1 MISFSE
7 IETTSKRASKA
18 AGFSWGI
25 AEEIGKSIKSL
36 ELFGLPGI
44 INLNLYLKRIKKR
57 HPKKI
62 KKIEKIEKENKT
74 EDKELCPIY
83 SGVAFLDRCME
94 LEKLQSLKFYNVS
107 YPLLMLPFI
116 SRASEIM
123 SKKILIQYDNASFLL
138 NFDKSIFSK
147 NINKQAQPLTKVLNI
162 EFVENK
168 NSFSEQDWKELYKL
182 SEETFVDESDASKIK
197 AAGAGLTDND

>member
-1 MISFSE
+1 MRSFSE
-7 IETTSKRASKA
+7 IETVSKRASKA

-44 INLNLYLKRIKKR
+44 INLNLYLKKIKTN

-62 KKIEKIEKENKT
+62 QKIENKNKT
-74 EDKELCPIY
+74 NDKELCPIY
-83 SGVAFLDRCME
+83 FGVAFLDQCTE
-94 LEKLQSLKFYNVS
+94 LEKLKSIKFYNVN
-107 YPLLMLPFI
+107 YPLLILPFI
-116 SRASEIM
+116 SKASEFLG
-123 SKKILIQYDNASFLL
+123 KKILVQYNNVSFLT

-147 NINKQAQPLTKVLNI
+147 NINKQADSLAKEINI
-162 EFVENK
+162 EFLENK

-182 SEETFVDESDASKIK
+182 SEETFVEESESLKSK